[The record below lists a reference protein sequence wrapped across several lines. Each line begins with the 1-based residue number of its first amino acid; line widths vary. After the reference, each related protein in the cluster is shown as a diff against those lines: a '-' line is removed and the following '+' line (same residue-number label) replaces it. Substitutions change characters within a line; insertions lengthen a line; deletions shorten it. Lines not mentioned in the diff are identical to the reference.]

1 MQSRNLEIC
10 LFLIFNEKSERNGHA
25 IWTQQKVEKVRYI
38 SLCLDDFSRLMEF
51 DGRQVWIASLF
62 DNTMRVFNVFTP
74 NIYNLQGAYIYDSQC
89 FLN

>member
-1 MQSRNLEIC
+1 MEI
-10 LFLIFNEKSERNGHA
+10 
-25 IWTQQKVEKVRYI
+25 
-38 SLCLDDFSRLMEF
+38 

-62 DNTMRVFNVFTP
+62 DNTMHVFNVFTQ